1 MTHQNIASFG
11 ATGPHRDQTGRAVP
25 TGWRKA
31 TPALAQAERLA
42 DAGTN
47 ARVEKGRA
55 VVAVKRVAAYI
66 GLKPADLLLL
76 DTLAAFSKAQD
87 WEAGRRPIVWPS
99 NAYLMEQT
107 GFSLSTLKRHA
118 KRLAE
123 LGLLAFRDSPNGKR
137 WGHRDAQGVIIEAYG
152 FDLAPLGARMVEF
165 EAVAAE
171 RAAERALCQRLK
183 RQITAQRRMI
193 RAQLDAVEGRYTS
206 LNARFDWL
214 LGQLPAARGAS
225 DVLTSL
231 LGQLHALRDEIE
243 PVISVDQ
250 DDNGASQSDITEQKM
265 TPREV
270 KNDPHIPTTIKL
282 HSVESSCKESLN
294 AEAMAPQKEDVRIDL
309 GTVLQACPEFAY
321 WARNM
326 VGFVKNWRDF
336 HRIAGDLKGSIGI
349 SDHAWGRA
357 QQVMGPQMAAVA
369 LALVFEKHALG
380 EVASAGGY
388 LRGITEKA
396 GAGQLHLA
404 CSIYGRLNRVA
415 A

>member
-1 MTHQNIASFG
+1 M
-11 ATGPHRDQTGRAVP
+11 P

-31 TPALAQAERLA
+31 TSALAQAERLA
-42 DAGTN
+42 DAGTQS
-47 ARVEKGRA
+47 RVEKGRA

-87 WEAGRRPIVWPS
+87 WDAGRRPIVWPS

-165 EAVAAE
+165 ETLAAE

-183 RQITAQRRMI
+183 RQITVQRRLI

-206 LNARFDWL
+206 LNARFEWL
-214 LGQLPAARGAS
+214 LGQIPVARGAS

-231 LGQLHALRDEIE
+231 LDQLHALRDEIE
-243 PVISVDQ
+243 PVISVDEEG
-250 DDNGASQSDITEQKM
+250 DEASQSDKTEQEL
-265 TPREV
+265 TPKEV
-270 KNDPHIPTTIKL
+270 KTDPHIQTTIKL
-282 HSVESSCKESLN
+282 HYVKSSCLEKQN
-294 AEAMAPQKEDVRIDL
+294 AQPVVPQNVDITIDL
-309 GTVLQACPEFAY
+309 ATILQACPEFAY

-326 VGFVKNWRDF
+326 VGFVKNWRDL

-357 QQVMGPQMAAVA
+357 QQVMGPQMAAAA
-369 LALVFEKHALG
+369 LALVFDKHALG

-388 LRGITEKA
+388 LRGMTEKA
-396 GAGQLHLA
+396 GAGELHLDR
-404 CSIYGRLNRVA
+404 SIYGRLSRVA